1 MVSVVLAGRRPEEVA
16 VDMVEGV
23 IVVNRLEGDAA
34 LRFRTTLLEAARSAP
49 APAAPAPPPAA
60 AADRPASA
68 TPVAPRHTQAA

>member
-1 MVSVVLAGRRPEEVA
+1 MVSVVLVGRRPEEVA

-49 APAAPAPPPAA
+49 APAAPAPPP
-60 AADRPASA
+60 SA